1 MKNENIFFHRAIS
14 AFRITRSIVES
25 GFRGG
30 LRAFFSSFFCFLA
43 VKWWTYIKFCLT
55 LHP

>member
-1 MKNENIFFHRAIS
+1 MKNIFFHLAIS

-25 GFRGG
+25 GFLGG